1 MGLIVNFSDFE
12 NISASNLSFNDYLIG
27 YATNPDRE
35 VRTTIEDLINFMESA
50 SANDLYQIL
59 AANSGKWDS
68 TYTSVASNSASW
80 DSTYNNVSTSSANW
94 NSSYTSVKNNSSFWT
109 TAYNTVQKLTG
120 NFINVNSNVFTINSS
135 NQDLYNKKF
144 INVFHDDT
152 ATVTVMNNV
161 SYGFSCKIFNN
172 STHYILLSSYSPFN
186 YKGKGEY
193 LNDQYG
199 LVNLEWDGNFA
210 YGYGD
215 LENALGPAYPNALLT
230 NEDAYLLQQD
240 DSLILY

>member
-1 MGLIVNFSDFE
+1 MGLIVNFSDFV
-12 NISASNLSFNDYLIG
+12 NKTGTSLSASDHLVGFTTNLDGSRQEIKLTV
-27 YATNPDRE
+27 A
-35 VRTTIEDLINFMESA
+35 DLITFIESN
-50 SANDLYQIL
+50 SANDLYTIL
-59 AANSGKWDS
+59 NQSSANW
-68 TYTSVASNSASW
+68 NN
-80 DSTYNNVSTSSANW
+80 TYNNVSTSSANW

-215 LENALGPAYPNALLT
+215 LESAIGPAYPNALLT